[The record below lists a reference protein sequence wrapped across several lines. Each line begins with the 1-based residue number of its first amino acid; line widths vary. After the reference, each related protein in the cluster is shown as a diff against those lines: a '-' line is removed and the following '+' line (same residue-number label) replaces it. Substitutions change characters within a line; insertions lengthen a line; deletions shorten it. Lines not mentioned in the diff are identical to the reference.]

1 MTHIY
6 WSNAK
11 PDDFI
16 NATLGD
22 WIQGAGDITTNFEL
36 DFIHSFG
43 KFLKEKEDIKRNI
56 ELHKGGEP

>member
-6 WSNAK
+6 WYFST

-16 NATLGD
+16 NAKLGD

-43 KFLKEKEDIKRNI
+43 NYYKSFITKTQVKKD
-56 ELHKGGEP
+56 GE